1 MYSTGTQL
9 PCYNGLIVTTISV
22 KPGNSR
28 GKLFTF
34 YKIYDKS
41 MLEGHTGDKIHIKLL
56 ALWIRDSYYLDRL
69 RRQVKQDEK
78 PV

>member
-1 MYSTGTQL
+1 
-9 PCYNGLIVTTISV
+9 
-22 KPGNSR
+22 
-28 GKLFTF
+28 
-34 YKIYDKS
+34 

-56 ALWIRDSYYLDRL
+56 ALWIQDSYYLDRL